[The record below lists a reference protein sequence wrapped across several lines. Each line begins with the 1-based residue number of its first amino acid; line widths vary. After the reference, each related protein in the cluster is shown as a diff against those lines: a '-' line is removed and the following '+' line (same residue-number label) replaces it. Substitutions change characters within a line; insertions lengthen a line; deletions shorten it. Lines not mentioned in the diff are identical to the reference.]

1 LDTKK
6 TIFKNRILLGML
18 VPVFG
23 VGVLFTVILT
33 HFLTPPLVNLL
44 KSRTD
49 ASLKHASDMGIRIC
63 EERFTD
69 LLDLRLENDEEMNA
83 AFRKEAMEQIKA
95 ISQNFPGI
103 HMLILNKDRKILAAS
118 LDIPSEP
125 LKIPKLKKIKTGVV
139 PLNFWGEPIRVHYQ
153 YFPFWRWHIA
163 TFIFDNEYN
172 APILMAKRIV
182 NIGTIGILM
191 VVLLAVLFL
200 FLWKVNRPLKQI
212 ISATEEVSQGKL
224 YPIDVRRKDEIAQ
237 VALAFN
243 AMVQSLAQDKKQIK
257 SIMAELRNSEERYR
271 AITEFSLANI
281 AIVQHSRY
289 IYANKMMFKT
299 LGYDHGDFIGKKFWQ
314 RVHPE
319 DSAWVEKKISAIEIG
334 DSHMD
339 HFECRY
345 QTMKGETLWF
355 EILATAILFQEQH
368 AVLLHAID
376 ITARKTERLERRKLE
391 RKLARAQKMEAIG
404 TLAGGVAHDLN
415 NILSGI
421 VSYPELLLLD
431 LPQDS
436 PLVQPILTIKESGE
450 RAAAIVQDLLT
461 LARRGVAITEVIN
474 INHTIYDY
482 MNSPEYEKLKS
493 FHPDISIATH
503 LEDDLL
509 NIKGSS
515 IHLTKTIMNLVTNA
529 AEAMLNG
536 GKITISTKNQY
547 IEKPV
552 RGYDEVKEG
561 DYIILSITD
570 NGTGISPD
578 DMDRIFEPFYT
589 KKTMGRSGTGLG
601 MAVVWG
607 TVKDHNGYI
616 DVQST
621 EGKGSTFT
629 LYFPVTRKEI
639 AKDESEVSIDEYKKG
654 NGEYILVVDDV
665 EDQRRI
671 ASGMLSKLGY
681 GVQSVSSGIEAV
693 EYLQKNSAD
702 LLLLD
707 MIMEP
712 GINGRET
719 YERIIKF
726 VPNQKAIIASGY
738 SETDEV
744 KKAQALGAGKY
755 IKKPYTLEKIGIAV
769 RDELKK

>member
-6 TIFKNRILLGML
+6 TIFKNRILLGIL

-23 VGVLFTVILT
+23 IGVLFTVILT

-49 ASLKHASDMGIRIC
+49 ATLKHASDMGIRIC

-83 AFRKEAMEQIKA
+83 AFRKEAMEQIKS

-103 HMLILNKDRKILAAS
+103 HMLILNKDRKILDAS
-118 LDIPSEP
+118 LDIPLER

-139 PLNFWGEPIRVHYQ
+139 PLNFWEEPIRVYYQ
-153 YFPFWRWHIA
+153 YFPFWRWHIV
-163 TFIFDNEYN
+163 TFIFDNEYG
-172 APILMAKRIV
+172 APILMAKSIV
-182 NIGTIGILM
+182 NIGTMGILT

-212 ISATEEVSQGKL
+212 INATEEVSLGKL

-243 AMVQSLAQDKKQIK
+243 EMVRSLAQDKKQIK

-281 AIVQHSRY
+281 AIVQYSRY
-289 IYANKMMFKT
+289 IYANKMMYKT
-299 LGYDHGDFIGKKFWQ
+299 LGYDLEDFIGKKFWQ
-314 RVHPE
+314 MVHPE

-376 ITARKTERLERRKLE
+376 RTARKTESLERRKLE

-436 PLVQPILTIKESGE
+436 PLVQPISTIKESGE
-450 RAAAIVQDLLT
+450 KAAAIVQDLLT

-474 INHTIYDY
+474 INHVIYEY

-493 FHPDISIATH
+493 LHPDLSIATH

-509 NIKGSS
+509 NIKGSP
-515 IHLTKTIMNLVTNA
+515 IHLTKIIMNLATNA
-529 AEAMLNG
+529 AEAMPND
-536 GKITISTKNQY
+536 GKITIATKNEY

-561 DYIILSITD
+561 DYIVLSITD

-589 KKTMGRSGTGLG
+589 KKAMGRSGTGLG

-607 TVKDHNGYI
+607 TVKDHHGYI
-616 DVQST
+616 DVQSI
-621 EGKGSTFT
+621 EGQGSIFT

-639 AKDESEVSIDEYKKG
+639 AKAESEVSIDEYKG
-654 NGEYILVVDDV
+654 NGESILVVDDV
-665 EDQRRI
+665 GKQREI
-671 ASGMLSKLGY
+671 ATGMLSKLGY
-681 GVQSVSSGIEAV
+681 AVQSVSSGKEAV
-693 EYLQKNSAD
+693 EYLQKNPAD

-719 YERIIKF
+719 YEMIKKI

-744 KKAQALGAGKY
+744 KKAQKLGAGNY

>member
-6 TIFKNRILLGML
+6 AILKNRILLGIL
-18 VPVFG
+18 APVFG
-23 VGVLFTVILT
+23 IGILFTLVLT
-33 HFLTPPLVNLL
+33 HFLTPPLINLL

-49 ASLKHASDMGIRIC
+49 ATLKHASDMGIRIC

-69 LLDLRLENDEEMNA
+69 LLDLRLENDQEMNA
-83 AFRKEAMEQIKA
+83 AFRKEAVEQIKA
-95 ISQNFPGI
+95 ISQDFPGI
-103 HMLILNKDRKILAAS
+103 HMLIINEDRNILDVS
-118 LDIPSEP
+118 LDIPSER

-139 PLNFWGEPIRVHYQ
+139 RLNIWGEPIQTYYQ
-153 YFPFWRWHIA
+153 YFPFWRWHIV
-163 TFIFDNEYN
+163 TFIFDNEYG

-191 VVLLAVLFL
+191 VALLAVLFI

-212 ISATEEVSQGKL
+212 ISATEEVSRGKL

-243 AMVQSLAQDKKQIK
+243 AMVQSLVQDKKQIK
-257 SIMAELRNSEERYR
+257 SILAELQHSEERYR

-281 AIVQHSRY
+281 AIVKHGRY
-289 IYANKMMFKT
+289 IYANKMMFRT
-299 LGYDHGDFIGKKFWQ
+299 LGYDYKDFIGIKYW
-314 RVHPE
+314 RNVHPDDTE
-319 DSAWVEKKISAIEIG
+319 WIEQKIGAIETG
-334 DSHMD
+334 DSKMD

-345 QTMKGETLWF
+345 QNMQGQTLWF
-355 EILATAILFQEQH
+355 EILAAPITFHEQH

-376 ITARKTERLERRKLE
+376 ITARKTEQLERRKLE
-391 RKLARAQKMEAIG
+391 KKLARAQKMEAIG

-436 PLVQPILTIKESGE
+436 PLAEPILTIKESGE
-450 RAAAIVQDLLT
+450 KAAAIVLDLLT
-461 LARRGVAITEVIN
+461 LARRGVAITEVVN
-474 INHTIYDY
+474 INHTIYEY
-482 MNSPEYEKLKS
+482 VNSPEYEKLKS
-493 FHPDISIATH
+493 FHPDILIETH
-503 LEDDLL
+503 LDSDIL
-509 NIKGSS
+509 NIKGSPV
-515 IHLTKTIMNLVTNA
+515 HLTKSIMNLVTNA
-529 AEAMLNG
+529 AEAILGG

-547 IEKPV
+547 IEKPIK
-552 RGYDEVKEG
+552 GYDEVKEG
-561 DYIILSITD
+561 DYIVLSITD
-570 NGTGISPD
+570 NGTGISPE

-589 KKTMGRSGTGLG
+589 KKAMGRSGTGLG

-629 LYFPVTRKEI
+629 LYFPVTRKEM
-639 AKDESEVSIDEYKKG
+639 ARDGSRVSIEEYTG
-654 NGEYILVVDDV
+654 SGESILVVDDV
-665 EDQRRI
+665 EEQRKI

-681 GVQSVSSGIEAV
+681 KVQSVSSGNEAV
-693 EYLQKNSAD
+693 EYLQKTSAD

-712 GINGRET
+712 GMNGRET
-719 YERIIKF
+719 YETIIKF

-744 KKAQALGAGKY
+744 KKAQNLGAGKY
-755 IKKPYTLEKIGIAV
+755 IKKPYTLEKIGVAV

>member
-6 TIFKNRILLGML
+6 TIFKNRILLGIL

-23 VGVLFTVILT
+23 IGVLFTVILT

-49 ASLKHASDMGIRIC
+49 ATLKHASDMGIRIC

-83 AFRKEAMEQIKA
+83 AFRKEAMEQIKS

-103 HMLILNKDRKILAAS
+103 HMLILNKDRKILDAS
-118 LDIPSEP
+118 LDIPLER

-139 PLNFWGEPIRVHYQ
+139 PLNFWGKPTRVYYQ
-153 YFPFWRWHIA
+153 YFPFWRWHIV
-163 TFIFDNEYN
+163 TFIFDNEYG
-172 APILMAKRIV
+172 APILMAKSIV
-182 NIGTIGILM
+182 NIGTMGILT

-212 ISATEEVSQGKL
+212 INATEEVSLGKL
-224 YPIDVRRKDEIAQ
+224 YPIEVRRKDEIAQ

-243 AMVQSLAQDKKQIK
+243 EMVRSLAQDKKQIK

-281 AIVQHSRY
+281 AIVQYSRY
-289 IYANKMMFKT
+289 IYANKMMYKT
-299 LGYDHGDFIGKKFWQ
+299 LGYDLEDFIGKKFWQ
-314 RVHPE
+314 MVHPE

-376 ITARKTERLERRKLE
+376 RTARKTESLERRKLE

-436 PLVQPILTIKESGE
+436 PLVQPISTIKESGE
-450 RAAAIVQDLLT
+450 KAAAIVQDLLT

-474 INHTIYDY
+474 INHVIYEY

-493 FHPDISIATH
+493 LHPDISIATH
-503 LEDDLL
+503 FEDDLL
-509 NIKGSS
+509 NIKGSP
-515 IHLTKTIMNLVTNA
+515 IYLTKIIMNLVTNA
-529 AEAMLNG
+529 AEAMPNG
-536 GKITISTKNQY
+536 GKITISTKNEY

-561 DYIILSITD
+561 DYIVLSITD

-589 KKTMGRSGTGLG
+589 KKAMGRSGTGLG

-607 TVKDHNGYI
+607 TVKDHHGYI
-616 DVQST
+616 DVQSI
-621 EGKGSTFT
+621 EGQGSIFT

-639 AKDESEVSIDEYKKG
+639 AKAESEVSIDEYKG
-654 NGEYILVVDDV
+654 NGESILVVDDV
-665 EDQRRI
+665 GKQREI
-671 ASGMLSKLGY
+671 ATGMLSKLGY
-681 GVQSVSSGIEAV
+681 AVQSVSSGKEAV
-693 EYLQKNSAD
+693 EYLQKNPAD

-719 YERIIKF
+719 YEMIKKI

-744 KKAQALGAGKY
+744 KKAQKLGAGKY

>member
-6 TIFKNRILLGML
+6 TIFKNRILLGIL

-23 VGVLFTVILT
+23 IGVLFTVILT

-49 ASLKHASDMGIRIC
+49 ATLKHASDMGIRIC

-83 AFRKEAMEQIKA
+83 AFRKEAMEQIKS

-103 HMLILNKDRKILAAS
+103 HMLILNKDRKILDAS
-118 LDIPSEP
+118 LDIPLER

-139 PLNFWGEPIRVHYQ
+139 PLNFWGKPTRVYYQ
-153 YFPFWRWHIA
+153 YFPFWRWHIV
-163 TFIFDNEYN
+163 TFIFDNEYG
-172 APILMAKRIV
+172 APILMAKSIV
-182 NIGTIGILM
+182 NIGTMGILT

-212 ISATEEVSQGKL
+212 INATEEVSLGKL

-243 AMVQSLAQDKKQIK
+243 AMVRSLAQDKKQIK

-281 AIVQHSRY
+281 AIVQYSRY

-299 LGYDHGDFIGKKFWQ
+299 LGYDLEDFIGKKFWQ
-314 RVHPE
+314 MVHPE

-376 ITARKTERLERRKLE
+376 RTARKTESLERRKLE

-436 PLVQPILTIKESGE
+436 PLVQPISTIKESGE
-450 RAAAIVQDLLT
+450 KAAAIVQDLLT

-474 INHTIYDY
+474 INHVIYEY

-493 FHPDISIATH
+493 LHPDLSIATH

-509 NIKGSS
+509 NIKGSP
-515 IHLTKTIMNLVTNA
+515 IHLTKIIMNLVTNA
-529 AEAMLNG
+529 AEAMPNG
-536 GKITISTKNQY
+536 GKITISTKNEY

-561 DYIILSITD
+561 DYIVLSITD

-589 KKTMGRSGTGLG
+589 KKAMGRSGTGLG

-607 TVKDHNGYI
+607 TVKDHHGYI
-616 DVQST
+616 DVQSI
-621 EGKGSTFT
+621 EGQGSIFT

-639 AKDESEVSIDEYKKG
+639 AKAESEVSIDEYKG
-654 NGEYILVVDDV
+654 NGESILVVDDV
-665 EDQRRI
+665 GKQREI
-671 ASGMLSKLGY
+671 ATGMLSKLGY
-681 GVQSVSSGIEAV
+681 AVQSVSSGKEAV
-693 EYLQKNSAD
+693 EYLQKNPAD

-719 YERIIKF
+719 YEMIKKI

-744 KKAQALGAGKY
+744 KKAQKLGAGKY